1 MEYSIDEQLF
11 NAAKHGLIESVIA
24 LLAKGADPN
33 ARFNDFLEKLPTGYG
48 NKKLYGICNS
58 VTICVNRMCAF
69 YEIPDEYLS
78 TLNVL
83 LDAGGNPADKIL
95 RAKTA
100 GIRIDFWMHLS
111 DHQKLIVKLV
121 KCGAN
126 FFCDPIEFLPNTGRF
141 IQYWL
146 YSTVAAIISAGACVT
161 CTTIKFYHEHD
172 ENGSFPDTTMCKI
185 FTESTYNEDKYTIEG
200 LNYCSREKMV
210 TIEDTAVYDM
220 LLCSQ
225 SKFDWK

>member
-11 NAAKHGLIESVIA
+11 HAAKHGLIDSVIA

-33 ARFNDFLEKLPTGYG
+33 VRFKCILEELPGSYQ

-58 VTICVNRMCAF
+58 VTICVNRMCEY

-78 TLNVL
+78 TLNAL
-83 LDAGGNPADKIL
+83 LDAGGNPADKDL
-95 RAKTA
+95 RAKTV

-126 FFCDPIEFLPNTGRF
+126 FFCDPIEFIPNTGRF
-141 IQYWL
+141 IQFWL
-146 YSTVAAIISAGACVT
+146 YSTVAAIISADACVT
-161 CTTIKFYHEHD
+161 CTTIKFYGEYD
-172 ENGSFPDTTMCKI
+172 DFPDTTMCKL
-185 FTESTYNEDKYTIEG
+185 FTESAYNEDKYTIEG
-200 LNYCSREKMV
+200 LKYCSREEMMV
-210 TIEDTAVYDM
+210 TIEDTYVYDM
-220 LLCSQ
+220 LLSTLA
-225 SKFDWK
+225 